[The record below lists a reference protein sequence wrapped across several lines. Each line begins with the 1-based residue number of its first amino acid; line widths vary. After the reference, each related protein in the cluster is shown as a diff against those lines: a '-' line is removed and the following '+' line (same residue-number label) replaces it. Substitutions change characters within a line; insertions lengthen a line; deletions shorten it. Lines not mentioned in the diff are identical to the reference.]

1 MKEFTPQWYTI
12 PAFEKMSPICVYHK
26 ENEPGPKQPG
36 SDKKSPSE
44 ADIKNLHVLAR
55 SSLTYTKETGQVWI
69 WITADDYYKL
79 YVNGKFAGQ
88 GPAPAYPEK
97 YYYNEINL
105 TPYLEEGQNIL
116 AVHLYYQGLINR
128 VWNSGDGRF
137 GLACGILEESSPARE
152 PVWKYC
158 VSKAYSGETTGYET
172 QYLEN
177 FDSRLWQEDWNA
189 KNFDDSS
196 WDKMVPACWADY
208 VLCRQ
213 PVKMLDIYTIEP
225 EEIKRENGVWKIDF
239 GREITGALN
248 IQAFGKAGDRI
259 IIRCGEECSRDGSV
273 RFDMRCNCR
282 YEEIWTLKE
291 GECRYEPY
299 DYKGFRYAE
308 LRIENGEETDKDCF
322 LHKNS
327 KYENSMHE
335 RCMYEDSMHKGCMHE
350 KSMHKGCMHEDSVYK
365 SSMHKSSKH
374 ESFILDVKAAVRHY
388 PMKEELCTV
397 TSSEKYLEDIFNIC
411 KNAVKCGTQEGY
423 LDCPTREKG
432 QYLGDAFVTAHSQVW
447 LTGSVEMLR
456 KCIDQYAQTS
466 QICPGLMAV
475 APGSFMQ
482 EIADFS
488 LLWPQMLLMDYRFTG
503 DRQFLGT
510 YYPKARGVLAYFES
524 YARGDGLIESVSEK
538 WNLTDWPENLRDGY
552 DFTLSRPHVAQG
564 CHNVINALYIGAVKA
579 VSKMEKILGK
589 RPSYDFDRLQKAYI
603 KAFYCPQ
610 KKLFCDSEHSTHT
623 AIHSNLYALY
633 FGLAPLESEKR
644 ISDFLL
650 EKGLCCGVL
659 LSYFYLKALARSGRY
674 QDVYRMMVNETEH
687 GWVNMIRE
695 GASACFETWGKEQK
709 WNTSLCHP
717 WASAPVP
724 VLIEDIAGLVPDP
737 DCAGGFRFE
746 PHVPDE
752 IGELEVKV
760 FFRGTAYT
768 VRREA
773 GGCFLHKF

>member
-12 PAFEKMSPICVYHK
+12 PVFEKMFPICVYHK
-26 ENEPGPKQPG
+26 ENEPGPKQP
-36 SDKKSPSE
+36 DLKQPDAEKKSPFD
-44 ADIKNLHVLAR
+44 ADTKNLHVLAR
-55 SSLTYTKETGQVWI
+55 SSLTYTRETGKVRI
-69 WITADDYYKL
+69 RITADDYYKL

-105 TPYLEEGQNIL
+105 TPYLDEGQNIL
-116 AVHLYYQGLINR
+116 AVHLYYQGLVNR

-137 GLACGILEESSPARE
+137 GLACGILEEGSPAWE

-189 KNFDDSS
+189 KDYDDSS
-196 WDKMVPACWADY
+196 WDKMVPACRADY
-208 VLCRQ
+208 ALCRQ
-213 PVKMLDIYTIEP
+213 PVKMLDVYTIEP
-225 EEIKRENGVWKIDF
+225 EQIKKENGVWRIDF

-248 IQAFGKAGDRI
+248 IRAFGKAGDKI
-259 IIRCGEECSRDGSV
+259 IIRCGEERCPDGSV

-282 YEEIWTLKE
+282 YEEIWTLRE

-308 LRIENGEETDKDCF
+308 LRIENGEKT
-322 LHKNS
+322 
-327 KYENSMHE
+327 
-335 RCMYEDSMHKGCMHE
+335 
-350 KSMHKGCMHEDSVYK
+350 SV
-365 SSMHKSSKH
+365 H
-374 ESFILDVKAAVRHY
+374 ESSILDVKAAVRHY

-432 QYLGDAFVTAHSQVW
+432 QYLGDAFVTAHAQVW

-488 LLWPQMLLMDYRFTG
+488 LLWPQMLLMEYQFTG
-503 DRQFLGT
+503 DRPFLRT
-510 YYPKARGVLAYFES
+510 YYSKARGVLAYFES
-524 YARGDGLIESVSEK
+524 YARDDGLLESVTEK
-538 WNLTDWPENLRDGY
+538 WNLTDWPENVRDGY

-579 VSKMEKILGK
+579 VSEIEKILGK
-589 RPSYDFDRLQKAYI
+589 KRSSDFDKLKKAYI

-610 KKLFCDSEHSTHT
+610 KQLFCDSEHSTHT
-623 AIHSNLYALY
+623 ALHSNLYALY
-633 FGLAPLESEKR
+633 FGLAPLESERR
-644 ISDFLL
+644 IADFLL
-650 EKGLCCGVL
+650 EKGFCCGVL

-687 GWVNMIRE
+687 GWVNMLRE
-695 GASACFETWGKEQK
+695 GATACFEAWGKEQK

-737 DCAGGFRFE
+737 DCVQGFRFE

-752 IGELEVKV
+752 IRELEVRV

-768 VRREA
+768 VRKEA
-773 GGCFLHKF
+773 GGVSKRAEMEKHEMENDGL